1 MVRPCAPAGI
11 YPRTRGEVYLE
22 VPVVNLSTGKTE
34 ENHQDGQDG
43 QMGTE
48 PGRRNER
55 SLDPDRRVSLL
66 LAGAAKVPA
75 YQSCGLAS
83 LTKRLA
89 I

>member
-22 VPVVNLSTGKTE
+22 VPVVTLSTGKAE

-43 QMGTE
+43 QRGTE
-48 PGRRNER
+48 PDRRNER

-75 YQSCGLAS
+75 YQSCAVLPP
-83 LTKRLA
+83 
-89 I
+89 